1 MHIVHV
7 TDAAG
12 RIVESD
18 WLVKAEPVHRQ
29 LRPQIPEDYALAM
42 HGVFADGG
50 EMIVAVDK
58 DNTRVL
64 GVAVFRTYRNTFN
77 GIHFYVDDLVTDSA
91 QRSQGVGKL
100 LIDHLS
106 DLAAVRGASKVTLDS
121 GVQREQAHK
130 FYFREQFVISCF
142 NFTKKLES

>member
-1 MHIVHV
+1 MHIIEI

-12 RIVESD
+12 RIIAPE
-18 WLVKAEPVHRQ
+18 WLAKSEAVHRQ
-29 LRPQIPEDYALAM
+29 LRPQLSDDYGLAM

-50 EMIVAVDK
+50 EMIAAVNK
-58 DNTRVL
+58 EESQVL
-64 GVAVFRTYRNTFN
+64 GIAVFRTYRNTFN

-100 LIDHLS
+100 LIGHLS
-106 DLAAVRGASKVTLDS
+106 ELAKKRGASKVKLDS
-121 GVQREQAHK
+121 GVQREDAHR